1 MNRSSSWLSALAL
14 AALFGCS
21 AKATPGVPPQGFV
34 PAPQAKSASI
44 TIAYTHLH
52 APGNGP
58 IAFGPAGTTYVD
70 LASLCFNYDTYV
82 PCSHSIARVSASGQQ
97 SLIGNRL
104 WCSKYNGQ
112 RSCESANALLAPP
125 DGSLWIARDDGVL
138 LRLPP
143 GRFSASAM
151 QKLPSSYG
159 RVVAMAADYAGHV
172 WIASFN
178 KKGHFELFATTVHA
192 PQTSARL
199 VLPACSIGRGVS
211 GALAYASGNLYVLGG
226 VELWIVSSAGLASCA
241 HVPSDFAPSS
251 GFAQLGGAMIF
262 GNSSGGLYSL
272 ANGTVTPIAAPEQN
286 GLVLAPE
293 SIAASNGSVYFTF
306 DASADPHNNPQ
317 NEGIEVF
324 SNGSFSYLNL
334 GHGVGSVATSPSGT
348 LYISAACAKGC
359 LGRLSG
365 T

>member
-21 AKATPGVPPQGFV
+21 ANANSGVPPQA
-34 PAPQAKSASI
+34 PAPLAKSAA
-44 TIAYTHLH
+44 IAVTYTQLH
-52 APGNGP
+52 VRGNGP
-58 IAFGPAGTTYVD
+58 IAFGPAGATYVD
-70 LASLCFNYDTYV
+70 LASLCFNYENYA
-82 PCSHSIARVSASGQQ
+82 PCTHSIARVSANGQE
-97 SLIGNRL
+97 SVIGDL

-112 RSCESANALLAPP
+112 KSCDVAAALLAPS

-138 LRLPP
+138 LRVPP

-151 QKLPSSYG
+151 LQLPSSYG
-159 RVVAMAADYAGHV
+159 RVVAMAADSAGHV

-178 KKGHFELFATTVHA
+178 KKGRFELFATTVHA

-199 VLPACSIGRGVS
+199 ALPACSINRGVA
-211 GALAYASGNLYVLGG
+211 GALAYASGSLYVLGG

-241 HVPSDFAPSS
+241 HVPSNFAPSS
-251 GFAQLGGAMIF
+251 GFAQLGDAMIF
-262 GNSSGGLYSL
+262 GNSAGGIYSL
-272 ANGTVTPIAAPEQN
+272 SNGNVTTIPAPQQD
-286 GLVLAPE
+286 GLVLSPD

-306 DASADPHNNPQ
+306 EANADPHAFPQ
-317 NEGIEVF
+317 NEGIEAY

-334 GHGVGSVATSPSGT
+334 GHDVGSLATSPSGI
-348 LYISAACAKGC
+348 LYVSASCTKGC
-359 LGRLSG
+359 LGHASG